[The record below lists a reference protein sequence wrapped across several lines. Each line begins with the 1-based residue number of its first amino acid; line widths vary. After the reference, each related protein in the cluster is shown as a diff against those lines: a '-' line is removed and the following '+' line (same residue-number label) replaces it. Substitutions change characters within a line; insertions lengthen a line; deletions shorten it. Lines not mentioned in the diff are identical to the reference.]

1 MKVHRDEIVGRLRD
15 MGRDED
21 ADRAEQELP
30 ERVDVQKFEGKLRSY
45 GLGPGP
51 FEPPGGPLGWGAAGA
66 APGGGGGAG

>member
-15 MGRDED
+15 LGRDED

-30 ERVDVQKFEGKLRSY
+30 ERVDVHKFEGKLRSY

-51 FEPPGGPLGWGAAGA
+51 FDAPEGPLGWGVAGA
-66 APGGGGGAG
+66 SPGGGAS